1 MTYTQAQ
8 IERAA
13 RVIVGFDNLKWEYL
27 KGSSKAE
34 YIDLATEV
42 ARELDGGE

>member
-13 RVIVGFDNLKWEYL
+13 RRIAEARQLDWSYPYVREQYL
-27 KGSSKAE
+27 D
-34 YIDLATEV
+34 IATEV

>member
-8 IERAA
+8 IDKAA
-13 RVIVGFDNLKWEYL
+13 RVLADFDSWDWEAL
-27 KGSSKAE
+27 PVNVQAE